1 MKILLVTRGSQ
12 GDVLPYLAV
21 ARELVKRGHEVT
33 VNIPH
38 VFEEMAKKYPVK
50 VVLQDF
56 DNIGGMMADAAENK
70 QSFKRI
76 VEWTREAID
85 KQFVQVIPLLE
96 QNDVLVA
103 ANTEFAATGIAA
115 YCKKPFVR
123 TSFAPFL
130 PGEKMPPPAFPYPKP
145 NPIITP
151 KLLWLMMNRVSN
163 YMVKDTINKNRRKYG
178 LAPISNFGEDA
189 AKNSD
194 NFLLYSRYLGHTDP
208 VWDKRFRWNIG
219 GYCFNDTFEYD
230 EEAYQELMAFIK
242 KEQAPVLFFTLG
254 SCTSNDRERFC
265 GMLARI
271 CKRKQYRL
279 VVGSGWAKTGET
291 LQGNEQLFLM
301 QKPIPHH
308 LIFPHCDAVIHHG
321 GSGTTHSVARAGKPQ
336 LITPLLLDQPYW
348 GYRVQVLGV
357 GPERVKIAKVSE
369 SELEQK
375 MGDLIGNPEYKKN
388 AAMLSE
394 QIESEKGIEN
404 ICNYIE
410 SLAR

>member
-1 MKILLVTRGSQ
+1 MRILLVTRGSQ

-21 ARELVKRGHEVT
+21 ARELVGRGHEVT
-33 VNIPH
+33 MNVPQ
-38 VFEEMAKKYPVK
+38 VFEEMVRKYPVK

-76 VEWTREAID
+76 VEWTRDAID

-103 ANTEFAATGIAA
+103 ANTEFAATGIAE

-123 TSFAPFL
+123 TAFAPFL
-130 PGEKMPPPAFPYPKP
+130 PGTKMPPPAFPYPKP
-145 NPIITP
+145 NPVITP
-151 KLLWLMMNRVSN
+151 KLLWLMMNKVSN
-163 YMVKDTINKNRRKYG
+163 YMVKDTINKNRAKYG
-178 LAPISNFGEDA
+178 LAPIAN
-189 AKNSD
+189 
-194 NFLLYSRYLGHTDP
+194 YSRYLGHTDP
-208 VWDKRFRWNIG
+208 VWDERFRWNIG

-230 EEAYQELMAFIK
+230 EEAYQELMAFI
-242 KEQAPVLFFTLG
+242 QRDRTPVIFFTLG

-271 CKRKQYRL
+271 SDRKKYRL

-291 LQGNEQLFLM
+291 LQGSEQLFLM
-301 QKPIPHH
+301 KKPIPHH
-308 LIFPHCDAVIHHG
+308 LIFPHCDAVFHHG
-321 GSGTTHSVARAGKPQ
+321 GSGTTHSVARAGVPQ

-348 GYRVQVLGV
+348 AYRVQVLGL

-369 SELEQK
+369 NELERK
-375 MGDLIGNPEYKKN
+375 IADLVGNPDYKKN
-388 AAMLSE
+388 AATVSGQIKSE
-394 QIESEKGIEN
+394 NGIGN
-404 ICNYIE
+404 LCDYIE
-410 SLAR
+410 RLLP